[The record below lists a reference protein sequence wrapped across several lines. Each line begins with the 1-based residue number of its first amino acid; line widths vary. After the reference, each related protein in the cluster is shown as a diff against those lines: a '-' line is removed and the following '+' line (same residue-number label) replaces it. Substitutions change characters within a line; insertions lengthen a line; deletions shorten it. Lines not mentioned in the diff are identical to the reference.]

1 MLFSDPLF
9 VFIFLPISIAGFAFF
24 GRFGRNTAIGFLAFV
39 SLFFYAQWCFTISAW
54 GTFQVL
60 IWSILFNYGVAR
72 AIAASAKRV
81 RRQSAILIGGIT
93 CNLLMLGYF
102 KYLTSTL
109 NYAHSLGLTQTE
121 WPAILLPLGI
131 SFFTFTQIAYLV
143 DLKQGVAKR
152 ESLLSY
158 FLFVTYFPHLIA
170 GPILHHKEIMP
181 QFREERR
188 YGLDANDVAVGLTWF
203 AMGMFKKVMIADRI
217 APYANVLFMFPRQ
230 AAWNSWSGALMY
242 AMQLYF
248 DFSGYS
254 DMAVGLARIFSI
266 RFPLN
271 FDSPYKSQSVI
282 EYWQRWHM
290 TLTRYI
296 MAYLYSPFLFWISAR
311 RQAKGKKV
319 SKKAQATLEGFASMI
334 AGPTFFTMFLAGVWH
349 GAGAHFFAFGLLHGL
364 YITGIHAWR
373 TALSP
378 TNRLRQ
384 FVNGPVAVLITFA
397 AVLAGDIMFR
407 SAGLH
412 DTFTIYKGMLGFHG
426 KGVMW
431 PAWEFLVLALLFAIV
446 WLMPNT
452 QEIFGEEQRDDDPN
466 WSLIHVSRWRP
477 STAWWLVTS
486 AIFLISMAFSTRG
499 STFLYF
505 QF

>member
-1 MLFSDPLF
+1 MIFSDPLF
-9 VFIFLPISIAGFAFF
+9 IFIFLPFSVAGFAFF
-24 GRFGRNTAIGFLAFV
+24 GRFGRRGAIGFLAFI
-39 SLFFYAQWCFTISAW
+39 SLVFYADWCFTSSAW
-54 GTFQVL
+54 STFAIL
-60 IWSILFNYGVAR
+60 FASILFNYGVSRVIELFAHRDR
-72 AIAASAKRV
+72 AQATV
-81 RRQSAILIGGIT
+81 LTGGIAV
-93 CNLLMLGYF
+93 NLLTLGYF

-109 NYAHSLGLTQTE
+109 HSFHTLGLTRHE

-143 DLKQGVAKR
+143 DLKQGVAQR
-152 ESLLSY
+152 EGLLSY

-181 QFREERR
+181 QFRDERR
-188 YGLDANDVAVGLTWF
+188 YGLNANDVALGLTWF
-203 AMGMFKKVMIADRI
+203 ALGMSKKVLIADRI
-217 APYANVLFMFPRQ
+217 APYANALFASPHQ
-230 AAWNSWSGALMY
+230 GAWSSWSGALMY

-282 EYWQRWHM
+282 DYWQRWHM

-311 RQAKGKKV
+311 RQAQGKKV
-319 SKKAQATLEGFASMI
+319 SKRAQATLEGFSSMI

-349 GAGAHFFAFGLLHGL
+349 GAGTHFFAFGLLHGF
-364 YITGIHAWR
+364 YITGTHAWR

-378 TNRLRQ
+378 ENRLRRLM
-384 FVNGPVAVLITFA
+384 NGPPAVLLTFI
-397 AVLAGDIMFR
+397 AVLAGEIMFR
-407 SAGLH
+407 SAGLR
-412 DTFTIYKGMLGFHG
+412 DTFSIYRGMLGFHG
-426 KGVMW
+426 KGVVW

-452 QEIFGEEQRDDDPN
+452 QEILGEQQRDDEPN
-466 WSLIHVSRWRP
+466 WSLIHSSRWKP
-477 STAWWLVTS
+477 STTWWLVTS
-486 AIFLISMAFSTRG
+486 AIFLISMAYSTRG